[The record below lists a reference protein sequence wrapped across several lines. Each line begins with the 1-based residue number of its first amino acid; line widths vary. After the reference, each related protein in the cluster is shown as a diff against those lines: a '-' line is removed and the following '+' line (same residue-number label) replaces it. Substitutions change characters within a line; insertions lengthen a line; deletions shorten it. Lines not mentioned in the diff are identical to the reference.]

1 MPTKKEIEE
10 TLRNKLAKSYKVKID
25 ALQEKVV
32 YWSDKYFELLKRYQ
46 DLKESLSILQEKI
59 DQYED
64 WIHRLQEFCNIPDD
78 EERKSA
84 VEQYLND
91 KKFENVLSEF
101 LDHSLFFNILDMKK

>member
-1 MPTKKEIEE
+1 MPTRKEIEE

-25 ALQEKVV
+25 TLQEKVV

-46 DLKESLSILQEKI
+46 DLKETVGYLQEQI

-64 WIHRLQEFCNIPDD
+64 WIHRLQEFCNIPD
-78 EERKSA
+78 EEDRKST
-84 VEQYLND
+84 VEKFLNE